1 MEGCWNHHLQ
11 PPPSLAW
18 ERMSLQMPCVSS
30 DIQTEDQVRGA
41 KTSCPYSPLFQF
53 LSHRNFRQEKFVLC
67 HKLEEYFVLTIDK
80 KRVVVVKVTKGD
92 S

>member
-1 MEGCWNHHLQ
+1 MKHKLPMGSHDMEGCRNRHLQ

-18 ERMSLQMPCVSS
+18 EGMSLQMPCVSS

-53 LSHRNFRQEKFVLC
+53 LSHRNFHQEKKSLSYATNLRNTLF
-67 HKLEEYFVLTIDK
+67 
-80 KRVVVVKVTKGD
+80 
-92 S
+92 